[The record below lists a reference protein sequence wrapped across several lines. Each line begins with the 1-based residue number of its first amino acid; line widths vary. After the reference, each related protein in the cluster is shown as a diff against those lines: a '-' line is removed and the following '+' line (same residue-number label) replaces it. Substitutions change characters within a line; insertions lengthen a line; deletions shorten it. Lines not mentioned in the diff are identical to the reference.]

1 MMELMTKIEPTL
13 KSADMVN
20 APAHYASGDIETID
34 YIRDCLS
41 KDEMRGY
48 CWANVI
54 KYTSRWT
61 RKDGIQDLNKAK
73 VYIDWMIENEA
84 QGHKL

>member
-1 MMELMTKIEPTL
+1 MESMTKIEPIIDNPDL
-13 KSADMVN
+13 VLS
-20 APAHYASGDIETID
+20 PPHYASGGIETID

-48 CWANVI
+48 CWGNVI

-61 RKDGIQDLNKAK
+61 RKDQIQDLNKAK
-73 VYIDWMIENEA
+73 VYIDWMIENENK
-84 QGHKL
+84 GHKL